1 MIMEEVPMPSF
12 NIIRKGYDPQ
22 QVDLYVREVEEK
34 IAALEA
40 ELADFRGKADAINSS
55 VIEAKLLA
63 ERLEAEAGD
72 RIRAAEEKAAQEIT
86 RRRKDAS
93 DQMEGLRQTAAQMRG
108 KLDAFKEDYNQLLNK
123 YLVSVRAEDMTKL
136 FDDLDTFMNSI
147 HADAD
152 AADAAEAV
160 DAVDAVADTADAAPA
175 EAEAPAFEAP
185 ETPEVAKAPAEA
197 PKEGESEAGDLGSS
211 LAQFIS
217 KALDQ
222 AENEVGHTAD
232 QVKSLFE
239 KH

>member
-1 MIMEEVPMPSF
+1 MPSF

-22 QVDLYVREVEEK
+22 QVDLYVRETEAK
-34 IAALEA
+34 IAGLEA

-152 AADAAEAV
+152 AAGTA
-160 DAVDAVADTADAAPA
+160 DAVDAAADTADAAPA
-175 EAEAPAFEAP
+175 EAEAPAFGAP
-185 ETPEVAKAPAEA
+185 ETSEVAEAAAEA
-197 PKEGESEAGDLGSS
+197 AKEGESEAGDLGSS

>member
-1 MIMEEVPMPSF
+1 MPSF

-22 QVDLYVREVEEK
+22 QVDLYVRETEGK
-34 IAALEA
+34 IASLEA

-152 AADAAEAV
+152 AADSA
-160 DAVDAVADTADAAPA
+160 DAVADTAEAAPA
-175 EAEAPAFEAP
+175 EAEAPAFGTP

-197 PKEGESEAGDLGSS
+197 AKEGESEAGDLGSS

-217 KALDQ
+217 KALNQ
-222 AENEVGHTAD
+222 AENEVDHTAD
-232 QVKSLFE
+232 QIKSLFE
-239 KH
+239 KL